1 MLKISGPKKFYY
13 KVTNIIFVG
22 PIYYKPNR
30 ASINKRN
37 AKKIIIRKYEKGQKR
52 FRIKKNVTIN
62 EETAEWE
69 DINENKLDDQKF
81 NTAKGSYRNAQKK
94 LIDNWK
100 NILSKLFNI
109 MVENNA
115 MERNV
120 KCIKCKKPS
129 TFRCMDCGPNVYFC
143 SYCEYLF
150 HNDINIFHQRVSLEQ
165 KSNGNQMVKLPQICS
180 ENCEHQ
186 VFRILVVHLKGK

>member
-150 HNDINIFHQRVSLEQ
+150 HNDINIFHQSLIRTKKQ
-165 KSNGNQMVKLPQICS
+165 
-180 ENCEHQ
+180 
-186 VFRILVVHLKGK
+186 R